1 MLLCYYLLIMI
12 CLEKRWDDDVWNK
25 VPHAGIT
32 VRAKMATQLREG
44 LLGPMT
50 AVLRHHHSHP
60 FLLFSF
66 FFPSFYFHP
75 FLTLHLPIQV
85 ISKMSASKVY
95 VGAYDYR
102 STLNPHFT
110 LCSATPPRASFGDSS
125 TSLLSYS
132 ITAGEGRCSSQQQQ
146 KVPMLS
152 SNDA

>member
-60 FLLFSF
+60 FLLSSF
-66 FFPSFYFHP
+66 FFPSFYCHP

-102 STLNPHFT
+102 STLNPHF
-110 LCSATPPRASFGDSS
+110 LFSATPPRASFGDSS
-125 TSLLSYS
+125 TSLLSYLK
-132 ITAGEGRCSSQQQQ
+132 TAGEGRYSNQQQQ